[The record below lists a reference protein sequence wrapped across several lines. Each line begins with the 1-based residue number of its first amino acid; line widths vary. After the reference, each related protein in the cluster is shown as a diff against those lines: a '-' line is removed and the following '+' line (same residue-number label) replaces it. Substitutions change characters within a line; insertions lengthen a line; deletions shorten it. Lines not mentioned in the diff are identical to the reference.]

1 MATEKSSLEIE
12 VKAKGVAKTKKEIEN
27 LSKSTDKLKTNQVK
41 ATQSTKALSTA
52 LDKQKKASGGAL
64 NSQERMNRSAG
75 NMGQKAGLAAIQIEQ
90 LVGQIAGGQNPMR
103 AFGQQSADIGF
114 VLGKPML
121 GAVLGVASALG
132 SLFIA
137 SVLSAD
143 HSLEKL
149 QETSEALNE
158 TFIRNSSTG
167 AYELSNSLKELSQQS
182 KGLARMQV
190 ILFNLKVDEQLEVTT
205 KATRKE
211 FEKFIHVTRNFDS
224 KIAEFD
230 FEQIGKSA
238 NATGGQI
245 KLLRQEFAKLMV
257 NTEDVGDNFTDLMAN
272 IFANA
277 ESDEAVKFIENMST
291 LLGELRKSRELANL
305 DLNIDTKSTEAGQR
319 LIKQLQER
327 FDLESKGFEQVIRDS
342 KIYTQEQK
350 EQIIQLTKNTEQI
363 RENKKRKLEVE
374 EINKRIANTRKSEAA
389 RKRKEEKD
397 ELTRGQETIRQL
409 ELKLIAIENGQLA
422 ADSADTKYHKS
433 QRQIIANLKEEIRLE
448 KVKED
453 AKKQALREQET
464 QNKQNMAILE
474 QLKKASMTQTELL
487 KDEYLIRINA
497 ANALVEAEVISVFVA
512 NRRKLEA
519 EQIYSAALL
528 KMRTEAALKIEQA
541 IAEIEA
547 RSGNSNEDKLNAN
560 QLYWTEWLKQS
571 TEAMISFNDITGAG
585 INTFEQ
591 GFSRAFENIIMDGQG
606 IKGAIGGV
614 FEAMARDQL
623 SALGQ
628 MAAQRLQHFVVGQAL
643 EKTAAATSQANIIT
657 NAATGQAAG
666 AINAASS
673 AAAIPLLGWKI
684 APLAAAAFIGATAGY
699 LASVKSKSKGGTAGR
714 ALGGQVRGGESYIV
728 GERGAELLTMPS
740 NTMGRI
746 TPNSSMVGG
755 QLNVTV
761 ENYGSSNISVQK
773 ISETDVRIIARE
785 VATQT
790 VQREAPRVIAS
801 DISNPNGRVSKTLA
815 NNTNTQRRR

>member
-12 VKAKGVAKTKKEIEN
+12 VKAKGVKDTTKKINNLNKEI
-27 LSKSTDKLKTNQVK
+27 SKTPKVQKA
-41 ATQSTKALSTA
+41 ATQSTKELSTA
-52 LDKQKKASGGAL
+52 LDKQKQASGGAL

-75 NMGQKAGLAAIQIEQ
+75 NMGQKAGLAAIQVEQ

-114 VLGKPML
+114 VLGTPML
-121 GAVLGVASALG
+121 GAIIGVSSALASLLIPVLLDTGKTTEELIASSEELASAFTLNEIGVAEFST
-132 SLFIA
+132 SLIELHRQMKPIA
-137 SVLSAD
+137 EAQEQIARLRAFEVASEGTEKLIKLTDKLTVTTGRYSGVLKKFGVTD
-143 HSLEKL
+143 GKKLEKL
-149 QETSEALNE
+149 DDHIVSLESGTKGAELALV
-158 TFIRNSSTG
+158 S
-167 AYELSNSLKELSQQS
+167 YLKEIAATEKVTPEFTKLYDEII
-182 KGLARMQV
+182 QV
-190 ILFNLKVDEQLEVTT
+190 V
-205 KATRKE
+205 KATETANRILNNSNTLEDASAKKKTKTVQITAKARKE
-211 FEKFIHVTRNFDS
+211 EISDFDKKLKQLMVQNALLNDNQDLALQLS
-224 KIAEFD
+224 TTFNASQR
-230 FEQIGKSA
+230 EQIIALMKLNDEKREELKIEADKDKKAKQATERRKSE
-238 NATGGQI
+238 NI
-245 KLLRQEFAKLMV
+245 KLL
-257 NTEDVGDNFTDLMAN
+257 D
-272 IFANA
+272 
-277 ESDEAVKFIENMST
+277 
-291 LLGELRKSRELANL
+291 
-305 DLNIDTKSTEAGQR
+305 
-319 LIKQLQER
+319 
-327 FDLESKGFEQVIRDS
+327 
-342 KIYTQEQK
+342 
-350 EQIIQLTKNTEQI
+350 
-363 RENKKRKLEVE
+363 
-374 EINKRIANTRKSEAA
+374 
-389 RKRKEEKD
+389 
-397 ELTRGQETIRQL
+397 
-409 ELKLIAIENGQLA
+409 
-422 ADSADTKYHKS
+422 
-433 QRQIIANLKEEIRLE
+433 
-448 KVKED
+448 
-453 AKKQALREQET
+453 
-464 QNKQNMAILE
+464 
-474 QLKKASMTQTELL
+474 QLKKSSMTQTQLLTAEYTRRLEAINELQ
-487 KDEYLIRINA
+487 D
-497 ANALVEAEVISVFVA
+497 AEVISVLIA

-571 TEAMISFNDITGAG
+571 TEAMITFNDITGAG

-643 EKTAAATSQANIIT
+643 QKTAAATS
-657 NAATGQAAG
+657 AATTISNATAKVAEGS
-666 AINAASS
+666 INAASS
-673 AAAIPLLGWKI
+673 AAAIPLIGWKI

-699 LASVKSKSKGGTAGR
+699 LASVKSKSNAGASGR
-714 ALGGQVRGGESYIV
+714 ALGGQVRGGESYLV
-728 GERGAELLTMPS
+728 GERGPEMLTMPS
-740 NTMGRI
+740 NRMGRI
-746 TPNSSMVGG
+746 TPNSSMGGG

>member
-1 MATEKSSLEIE
+1 MATEKTSLEVEVKPKGINKTEKELDKLAKTTEKVGKKQTKTKKTSSALEKQLKALKAE
-12 VKAKGVAKTKKEIEN
+12 VKA
-27 LSKSTDKLKTNQVK
+27 LKNEQK
-41 ATQSTKALSTA
+41 A
-52 LDKQKKASGGAL
+52 GL
-64 NSQERMNRSAG
+64 NTTERANRHAG
-75 NMGQKAGLAAIQIEQ
+75 DLGQKSGLAAIQVEQ

-114 VLGKPML
+114 VLGQPML
-121 GAVLGVASALG
+121 GAILGVSAALT
-132 SLFIA
+132 SLLIPVLFDTAVSTEVLIGK
-137 SVLSAD
+137 SEELLSAFTLNKIGVAQYSTSLIQLHKQMKPIAEAQAEIARLKAFEVSSEGTEKLIKLTD
-143 HSLEKL
+143 KLTVTTGRYSRPVKIFGVAGKKLEKL
-149 QETSEALNE
+149 DDHIVSLESGTNGAELALV
-158 TFIRNSSTG
+158 S
-167 AYELSNSLKELSQQS
+167 YLKEIAATEKVTPEFTKLFDEIIQVAEATETANRILAVTNKLEDAKPEGEDPVVTVTKEKIDLFAKRLNQLNVENALLNDNQDLALQLSTT
-182 KGLARMQV
+182 
-190 ILFNLKVDEQLEVTT
+190 FNASQREQIIALMKKNDE
-205 KATRKE
+205 KRKE
-211 FEKFIHVTRNFDS
+211 IKLEDK
-224 KIAEFD
+224 AEQTA
-230 FEQIGKSA
+230 ERRKSE
-238 NATGGQI
+238 NI
-245 KLLRQEFAKLMV
+245 KLLA
-257 NTEDVGDNFTDLMAN
+257 
-272 IFANA
+272 
-277 ESDEAVKFIENMST
+277 
-291 LLGELRKSRELANL
+291 
-305 DLNIDTKSTEAGQR
+305 
-319 LIKQLQER
+319 
-327 FDLESKGFEQVIRDS
+327 
-342 KIYTQEQK
+342 
-350 EQIIQLTKNTEQI
+350 
-363 RENKKRKLEVE
+363 
-374 EINKRIANTRKSEAA
+374 
-389 RKRKEEKD
+389 
-397 ELTRGQETIRQL
+397 
-409 ELKLIAIENGQLA
+409 
-422 ADSADTKYHKS
+422 
-433 QRQIIANLKEEIRLE
+433 
-448 KVKED
+448 
-453 AKKQALREQET
+453 
-464 QNKQNMAILE
+464 
-474 QLKKASMTQTELL
+474 QLKKSSMTQTQLLTAEYTRRLEAINELQ
-487 KDEYLIRINA
+487 D
-497 ANALVEAEVISVFVA
+497 AEVISVLIA

-528 KMRTEAALKIEQA
+528 KIRTEAALKIEQA

-571 TEAMISFNDITGAG
+571 TEAMITFNDITGAG

-591 GFSRAFENIIMDGQG
+591 GFSRAFENIIMNGQG

-746 TPNSSMVGG
+746 TPNSSMGGG

>member
-12 VKAKGVAKTKKEIEN
+12 VKAKGVKDTTKKIDNLNKEI
-27 LSKSTDKLKTNQVK
+27 SKTPKKQKAAKKAIDQTTK
-41 ATQSTKALSTA
+41 ATVQL
-52 LDKQKKASGGAL
+52 QQASGGAL
-64 NSQERMNRSAG
+64 NAAERMNRSAG

-114 VLGKPML
+114 VLGTPML
-121 GAVLGVASALG
+121 GAIIGVSSALTSLLIPVLLDTGKTTEELITSSEELASAFTLNEIGVAEFST
-132 SLFIA
+132 SLIELHKQMKPIA
-137 SVLSAD
+137 EAQAEIAKLRAFEVASQGTEKLIKLTDKLTVTTGRYSRPVAIFGVAGKK
-143 HSLEKL
+143 LEKL
-149 QETSEALNE
+149 DDHIVALQSGTKGSELALV
-158 TFIRNSSTG
+158 S
-167 AYELSNSLKELSQQS
+167 YLKEIAATEKVTPEFTKLFDEIIQVVKATETANRILNVSNTLEEAS
-182 KGLARMQV
+182 AKKKTKNVKVTARARKEE
-190 ILFNLKVDEQLEVTT
+190 ISDFDKKLKQLMVQNALLNDEQDLALQLSTT
-205 KATRKE
+205 
-211 FEKFIHVTRNFDS
+211 F
-224 KIAEFD
+224 
-230 FEQIGKSA
+230 
-238 NATGGQI
+238 NA
-245 KLLRQEFAKLMV
+245 
-257 NTEDVGDNFTDLMAN
+257 
-272 IFANA
+272 
-277 ESDEAVKFIENMST
+277 S
-291 LLGELRKSRELANL
+291 
-305 DLNIDTKSTEAGQR
+305 QR
-319 LIKQLQER
+319 
-327 FDLESKGFEQVIRDS
+327 
-342 KIYTQEQK
+342 
-350 EQIIQLTKNTEQI
+350 EQIIALMKKNEVKREELKIEADKDKKAKQSTE
-363 RENKKRKLEVE
+363 R
-374 EINKRIANTRKSEAA
+374 RKSEN
-389 RKRKEEKD
+389 
-397 ELTRGQETIRQL
+397 I
-409 ELKLIAIENGQLA
+409 KL
-422 ADSADTKYHKS
+422 
-433 QRQIIANLKEEIRLE
+433 
-448 KVKED
+448 
-453 AKKQALREQET
+453 
-464 QNKQNMAILE
+464 LE
-474 QLKKASMTQTELL
+474 QLKKSSMTQTELL
-487 KDEYLIRINA
+487 TAEYTRRLEAINE
-497 ANALVEAEVISVFVA
+497 LQDAEVISVLIA

-606 IKGAIGGV
+606 IKGAISGV

-643 EKTAAATSQANIIT
+643 QKTAAATS
-657 NAATGQAAG
+657 AATTISNATAKVAEGS
-666 AINAASS
+666 INAASS
-673 AAAIPLLGWKI
+673 AAAIPLIGWKI

-699 LASVKSKSKGGTAGR
+699 LASVKSKSNAGASGR
-714 ALGGQVRGGESYIV
+714 ALGGQVRGGESYLV
-728 GERGAELLTMPS
+728 GERGPEMLTMPS
-740 NTMGRI
+740 NRMGRI
-746 TPNSSMVGG
+746 TPNSSMGGG

>member
-12 VKAKGVAKTKKEIEN
+12 VKAKGVVDTTKKI
-27 LSKSTDKLKTNQVK
+27 DKLNKTIDKTPKSQKV
-41 ATQSTKALSTA
+41 ATQSTKQLTLALE
-52 LDKQKKASGGAL
+52 KQKKASGGAL

-114 VLGKPML
+114 VLGTPML
-121 GAVLGVASALG
+121 GAIIGVSSALTSLLIPVLLDTGKTTEELIASSEELASAFTLNEIGVAEFST
-132 SLFIA
+132 SLIELHKQMKPIA
-137 SVLSAD
+137 EAQAEIAKLRAFEVSSQGTEKLIKLTDKLTVTTGRYSGVLKKFGVTD
-143 HSLEKL
+143 GKKLEKL
-149 QETSEALNE
+149 DDHIVALE
-158 TFIRNSSTG
+158 SGTKG
-167 AYELSNSLKELSQQS
+167 AELALVSYLKEI
-182 KGLARMQV
+182 AATE
-190 ILFNLKVDEQLEVTT
+190 KVTP
-205 KATRKE
+205 K
-211 FEKFIHVTRNFDS
+211 
-224 KIAEFD
+224 
-230 FEQIGKSA
+230 
-238 NATGGQI
+238 
-245 KLLRQEFAKLMV
+245 
-257 NTEDVGDNFTDLMAN
+257 FTDLFDEIQQVVQATETAN
-272 IFANA
+272 RILNVSNTLEEASA
-277 ESDEAVKFIENMST
+277 KKKTKTVKVTAKARKEEISDFDKK
-291 LLGELRKSRELANL
+291 L
-305 DLNIDTKSTEAGQR
+305 
-319 LIKQLQER
+319 KQLMVQNALLNDEQ
-327 FDLESKGFEQVIRDS
+327 DLALQLSTTFNVSQR
-342 KIYTQEQK
+342 
-350 EQIIQLTKNTEQI
+350 EQILALMKKNEVKREELKIEADKDKKAKQATE
-363 RENKKRKLEVE
+363 R
-374 EINKRIANTRKSEAA
+374 RKSEN
-389 RKRKEEKD
+389 
-397 ELTRGQETIRQL
+397 I
-409 ELKLIAIENGQLA
+409 KL
-422 ADSADTKYHKS
+422 
-433 QRQIIANLKEEIRLE
+433 
-448 KVKED
+448 V
-453 AKKQALREQET
+453 
-464 QNKQNMAILE
+464 E
-474 QLKKASMTQTELL
+474 QLKKSSMTQTQLLTAEYTRRLEAINELQ
-487 KDEYLIRINA
+487 D
-497 ANALVEAEVISVFVA
+497 AEVISVLIA

-541 IAEIEA
+541 IAEIEG
-547 RSGNSNEDKLNAN
+547 RKGDPEDKLNAN

-571 TEAMISFNDITGAG
+571 TEAMITFNDITGAG

-606 IKGAIGGV
+606 IKGAISGV

-643 EKTAAATSQANIIT
+643 QKTAAATS
-657 NAATGQAAG
+657 AATTISNATAKVGEG

-673 AAAIPLLGWKI
+673 AAAIPLIGWKI

-699 LASVKSKSKGGTAGR
+699 LASVKSKSNAGASGR

-746 TPNSSMVGG
+746 TPNSSMGG
-755 QLNVTV
+755 GRLNVTV

>member
-1 MATEKSSLEIE
+1 MKKNDEKR
-12 VKAKGVAKTKKEIEN
+12 KEIKLEDKAEQTAERRKSEN
-27 LSKSTDKLKTNQVK
+27 
-41 ATQSTKALSTA
+41 
-52 LDKQKKASGGAL
+52 
-64 NSQERMNRSAG
+64 
-75 NMGQKAGLAAIQIEQ
+75 
-90 LVGQIAGGQNPMR
+90 
-103 AFGQQSADIGF
+103 
-114 VLGKPML
+114 
-121 GAVLGVASALG
+121 
-132 SLFIA
+132 
-137 SVLSAD
+137 
-143 HSLEKL
+143 
-149 QETSEALNE
+149 
-158 TFIRNSSTG
+158 
-167 AYELSNSLKELSQQS
+167 
-182 KGLARMQV
+182 
-190 ILFNLKVDEQLEVTT
+190 
-205 KATRKE
+205 
-211 FEKFIHVTRNFDS
+211 
-224 KIAEFD
+224 
-230 FEQIGKSA
+230 
-238 NATGGQI
+238 I
-245 KLLRQEFAKLMV
+245 KLLA
-257 NTEDVGDNFTDLMAN
+257 
-272 IFANA
+272 
-277 ESDEAVKFIENMST
+277 
-291 LLGELRKSRELANL
+291 
-305 DLNIDTKSTEAGQR
+305 
-319 LIKQLQER
+319 
-327 FDLESKGFEQVIRDS
+327 
-342 KIYTQEQK
+342 
-350 EQIIQLTKNTEQI
+350 
-363 RENKKRKLEVE
+363 
-374 EINKRIANTRKSEAA
+374 
-389 RKRKEEKD
+389 
-397 ELTRGQETIRQL
+397 
-409 ELKLIAIENGQLA
+409 
-422 ADSADTKYHKS
+422 
-433 QRQIIANLKEEIRLE
+433 
-448 KVKED
+448 
-453 AKKQALREQET
+453 
-464 QNKQNMAILE
+464 
-474 QLKKASMTQTELL
+474 QLKKSSMTQTQLLTAEYTRRLEAINELQ
-487 KDEYLIRINA
+487 D
-497 ANALVEAEVISVFVA
+497 AEVISVLIA

-528 KMRTEAALKIEQA
+528 KIRTEAALKIEQA

-571 TEAMISFNDITGAG
+571 TEAMITFNDITGAG

-591 GFSRAFENIIMDGQG
+591 GFSRAFENIIMNGQG

-728 GERGAELLTMPS
+728 GERGAELLTMPN

-746 TPNSSMVGG
+746 TPNSSMGGG

>member
-12 VKAKGVAKTKKEIEN
+12 VKAKGVKDTTKKINNLNSEI
-27 LSKSTDKLKTNQVK
+27 SKTSKVQKV
-41 ATQSTKALSTA
+41 ATQSTKQLSTA
-52 LDKQKKASGGAL
+52 LDKQKVASGGAL
-64 NSQERMNRSAG
+64 NAAERMNRSAG

-114 VLGKPML
+114 VLGTPML
-121 GAVLGVASALG
+121 GAIIGVSSALTSLLIPVLLDTGKTTEELITSSEELLSAFTLNEIGVAEFST
-132 SLFIA
+132 SLIELHKQMKPIA
-137 SVLSAD
+137 EAQAEIAKLRAFEVASQGTEKLIKLTDKLTVTTGRYSGVVDKFGVKGDKLEKIDD
-143 HSLEKL
+143 HIVSLESGTKGAEL
-149 QETSEALNE
+149 ALV
-158 TFIRNSSTG
+158 S
-167 AYELSNSLKELSQQS
+167 YLKEIAATEKVTPKFTDLFDEIQQVVQATETANRILAVTNKLEDAKPEGEDPVVTVTKEKIDLFAKRLKQLNVENALLNDNQDLALQLSTT
-182 KGLARMQV
+182 
-190 ILFNLKVDEQLEVTT
+190 FNASQREQIIALMKKNDE
-205 KATRKE
+205 KRKE
-211 FEKFIHVTRNFDS
+211 LKIEADKDKQAKQTAKSREKEN
-224 KIAEFD
+224 
-230 FEQIGKSA
+230 
-238 NATGGQI
+238 I
-245 KLLRQEFAKLMV
+245 KLLA
-257 NTEDVGDNFTDLMAN
+257 
-272 IFANA
+272 
-277 ESDEAVKFIENMST
+277 
-291 LLGELRKSRELANL
+291 
-305 DLNIDTKSTEAGQR
+305 
-319 LIKQLQER
+319 
-327 FDLESKGFEQVIRDS
+327 
-342 KIYTQEQK
+342 
-350 EQIIQLTKNTEQI
+350 
-363 RENKKRKLEVE
+363 
-374 EINKRIANTRKSEAA
+374 
-389 RKRKEEKD
+389 
-397 ELTRGQETIRQL
+397 
-409 ELKLIAIENGQLA
+409 
-422 ADSADTKYHKS
+422 
-433 QRQIIANLKEEIRLE
+433 
-448 KVKED
+448 
-453 AKKQALREQET
+453 
-464 QNKQNMAILE
+464 
-474 QLKKASMTQTELL
+474 QLKKTSMTQTQLLTAEYTRRLEAINELQ
-487 KDEYLIRINA
+487 D
-497 ANALVEAEVISVFVA
+497 AEVISVLIA

-547 RSGNSNEDKLNAN
+547 RKGDPEDKLNAN

-571 TEAMISFNDITGAG
+571 TEAMITFNDITGAG

-643 EKTAAATSQANIIT
+643 EKTAAATSQANITT
-657 NAATGQAAG
+657 NAVTGQAAG

-746 TPNSSMVGG
+746 TPNSSMGGG

>member
-27 LSKSTDKLKTNQVK
+27 LSKSTDKLETNQNK

-114 VLGKPML
+114 VLGTPML
-121 GAVLGVASALG
+121 GAIIGVSSALTSLLIPVLLDTGKTTEELITSSEELSSAFSLNKIGVAEYSTSLIELHKQMKPIAEAQAQIAKLNAFEITSDGTEKLIKLTKKLTVTNKQTTSILGKFGVKDAETLAKLDDHILALQTG
-132 SLFIA
+132 TKGAELSLVSYLKEIA
-137 SVLSAD
+137 STEKVTPKFTKLFEEIVQLAKATETANRILAVTNK
-143 HSLEKL
+143 LEDAKPEGEDPVVTVTKEKIDL
-149 QETSEALNE
+149 FAKRLN
-158 TFIRNSSTG
+158 
-167 AYELSNSLKELSQQS
+167 Q
-182 KGLARMQV
+182 
-190 ILFNLKVDEQLEVTT
+190 LKVENALLNHNQDLALQLSTT
-205 KATRKE
+205 FNASQR
-211 FEKFIHVTRNFDS
+211 
-224 KIAEFD
+224 
-230 FEQIGKSA
+230 EQIIALMKLNDEKREELKIEA
-238 NATGGQI
+238 DKDKLVQQAAKRRKRENI
-245 KLLRQEFAKLMV
+245 KLL
-257 NTEDVGDNFTDLMAN
+257 
-272 IFANA
+272 
-277 ESDEAVKFIENMST
+277 
-291 LLGELRKSRELANL
+291 
-305 DLNIDTKSTEAGQR
+305 
-319 LIKQLQER
+319 
-327 FDLESKGFEQVIRDS
+327 
-342 KIYTQEQK
+342 
-350 EQIIQLTKNTEQI
+350 
-363 RENKKRKLEVE
+363 
-374 EINKRIANTRKSEAA
+374 
-389 RKRKEEKD
+389 D
-397 ELTRGQETIRQL
+397 EL
-409 ELKLIAIENGQLA
+409 K
-422 ADSADTKYHKS
+422 KS
-433 QRQIIANLKEEIRLE
+433 
-448 KVKED
+448 
-453 AKKQALREQET
+453 
-464 QNKQNMAILE
+464 
-474 QLKKASMTQTELL
+474 SMTQTELL
-487 KDEYLIRINA
+487 TAEYTRRLEAINE
-497 ANALVEAEVISVFVA
+497 LQDAEVISVFIA
-512 NRRKLEA
+512 TRRKLEA

-606 IKGAIGGV
+606 IKGAISGV

-643 EKTAAATSQANIIT
+643 EKTAAATSQANIIA

-666 AINAASS
+666 AVQAAGS
-673 AAAIPLLGWKI
+673 AAAIPLIGWKI

-714 ALGGQVRGGESYIV
+714 ALGGQVRGGESYLV
-728 GERGAELLTMPS
+728 GERGPEMLTMPS
-740 NTMGRI
+740 NRMGRI
-746 TPNSSMVGG
+746 TPNSSMGGG

>member
-12 VKAKGVAKTKKEIEN
+12 VKAKGVKDTTKKIDNLNKEI
-27 LSKSTDKLKTNQVK
+27 SKTPKKQKAAKNAIDKTTK
-41 ATQSTKALSTA
+41 ATVQL
-52 LDKQKKASGGAL
+52 QQASGGAL
-64 NSQERMNRSAG
+64 NAAERMNRSAG

-114 VLGKPML
+114 VLGTPML
-121 GAVLGVASALG
+121 GAIIGVSSALTSLLIPVLLDTGKTTEELITSSEELLSAFTLNKIGVAQYSTSLIELHKQMKPIAEAQAQIARLNAFEVASQGTEKLIKLTKKLTVTGKQERSITDRFGVADAKTLAKLDDHILALQTG
-132 SLFIA
+132 TKGAELSLVSYLKQIA
-137 SVLSAD
+137 STEKVTPKFTKLFEEIVQLAKASETANRILAVTNK
-143 HSLEKL
+143 LEDAKP
-149 QETSEALNE
+149 EGEDKVVTA
-158 TFIRNSSTG
+158 T
-167 AYELSNSLKELSQQS
+167 KE
-182 KGLARMQV
+182 
-190 ILFNLKVDEQLEVTT
+190 
-205 KATRKE
+205 
-211 FEKFIHVTRNFDS
+211 
-224 KIAEFD
+224 KID
-230 FEQIGKSA
+230 
-238 NATGGQI
+238 
-245 KLLRQEFAKLMV
+245 LFAKRLNQLNV
-257 NTEDVGDNFTDLMAN
+257 ENALLHNNQDLALQLSTT
-272 IFANA
+272 FNA
-277 ESDEAVKFIENMST
+277 S
-291 LLGELRKSRELANL
+291 
-305 DLNIDTKSTEAGQR
+305 QR
-319 LIKQLQER
+319 
-327 FDLESKGFEQVIRDS
+327 
-342 KIYTQEQK
+342 
-350 EQIIQLTKNTEQI
+350 EQIIALMKLNDEK
-363 RENKKRKLEVE
+363 RE
-374 EINKRIANTRKSEAA
+374 
-389 RKRKEEKD
+389 
-397 ELTRGQETIRQL
+397 
-409 ELKLIAIENGQLA
+409 ELKIE
-422 ADSADTKYHKS
+422 ADKDKKA
-433 QRQIIANLKEEIRLE
+433 
-448 KVKED
+448 
-453 AKKQALREQET
+453 KQATERRIKESL
-464 QNKQNMAILE
+464 KIAE
-474 QLKKASMTQTELL
+474 QLKKSAMTQTELL
-487 KDEYLIRINA
+487 TAEYTRRLEAINE
-497 ANALVEAEVISVFVA
+497 LQDAEVISVFIA

-541 IAEIEA
+541 IAEIEG
-547 RSGNSNEDKLNAN
+547 RKGDPEDKLNAN

-657 NAATGQAAG
+657 NAVTGQAAG
-666 AINAASS
+666 ALNAAGS
-673 AAAIPLLGWKI
+673 AAAIPLIGWKI

-746 TPNSSMVGG
+746 TPNSSMGSG

>member
-1 MATEKSSLEIE
+1 MATEKTSLEVEVKPKGINKTEKELDKLAKTTEKVGKKQTKTKKTSSALEKQLKALKAE
-12 VKAKGVAKTKKEIEN
+12 VKA
-27 LSKSTDKLKTNQVK
+27 LKNEQK
-41 ATQSTKALSTA
+41 A
-52 LDKQKKASGGAL
+52 GL
-64 NSQERMNRSAG
+64 NTTERANRHAG
-75 NMGQKAGLAAIQIEQ
+75 DLGQKSGLAAIQVEQ

-114 VLGKPML
+114 VLGQPML
-121 GAVLGVASALG
+121 GAILGVSAALT
-132 SLFIA
+132 SLLIPVLFDTAVSTEVLIGK
-137 SVLSAD
+137 SEELLSAFTLNKIGVAQYSTSLIQLHKQMKPIAEAQAEIARLKAFEVSSEGTEKLIKLTD
-143 HSLEKL
+143 KLTVTTGRYSRPVKIFGVAGKKLEKL
-149 QETSEALNE
+149 DDHIVSLESGTNGAELALV
-158 TFIRNSSTG
+158 S
-167 AYELSNSLKELSQQS
+167 YLKEIAATEKVTPEFTKLFDEIIQVAEATETANRILAVTNKLEDAKPEGEDPVVTVTKEKIDLFAKRLNQLNVENALLNDNQDLALQLSTT
-182 KGLARMQV
+182 
-190 ILFNLKVDEQLEVTT
+190 FNASQREQIIALMKKNDE
-205 KATRKE
+205 KRKE
-211 FEKFIHVTRNFDS
+211 IKLEDK
-224 KIAEFD
+224 AEQTA
-230 FEQIGKSA
+230 ERRKSE
-238 NATGGQI
+238 NI
-245 KLLRQEFAKLMV
+245 KLLA
-257 NTEDVGDNFTDLMAN
+257 
-272 IFANA
+272 
-277 ESDEAVKFIENMST
+277 
-291 LLGELRKSRELANL
+291 
-305 DLNIDTKSTEAGQR
+305 
-319 LIKQLQER
+319 
-327 FDLESKGFEQVIRDS
+327 
-342 KIYTQEQK
+342 
-350 EQIIQLTKNTEQI
+350 
-363 RENKKRKLEVE
+363 
-374 EINKRIANTRKSEAA
+374 
-389 RKRKEEKD
+389 
-397 ELTRGQETIRQL
+397 
-409 ELKLIAIENGQLA
+409 
-422 ADSADTKYHKS
+422 
-433 QRQIIANLKEEIRLE
+433 
-448 KVKED
+448 
-453 AKKQALREQET
+453 
-464 QNKQNMAILE
+464 
-474 QLKKASMTQTELL
+474 QLKKSSMTQTQLLTAEYTRRLEAINELQ
-487 KDEYLIRINA
+487 D
-497 ANALVEAEVISVFVA
+497 AEVISVLIA

-528 KMRTEAALKIEQA
+528 KIRTEAALKIEQA

-571 TEAMISFNDITGAG
+571 TEAMITFNDITGAG

-591 GFSRAFENIIMDGQG
+591 GFSRAFENIIMNGQG

-728 GERGAELLTMPS
+728 GERGAELLTMPN

-746 TPNSSMVGG
+746 TPNSSMGGG